1 MISLEYAKGFIRTF
15 GYLSGPGTDTTF
27 DFDIMEIDKNSDV
40 GRAIASQFGTD
51 ENCIAYINEINEG
64 SLFTDVRQW
73 LLGGELINRNLS
85 DYRLNSES
93 QSISG
98 VLLNMSIKRNSLKL
112 IIFNDEAY
120 EKIGSRFEFFII
132 EGSDKDYIVYFIRK

>member
-15 GYLSGPGTDTTF
+15 GYLNGPGADTTF

-40 GRAIASQFGTD
+40 GSAIASKFGTD
-51 ENCIAYINEINEG
+51 ENNIAYINEIDERT
-64 SLFTDVRQW
+64 LFIDVRQW
-73 LLGGELINRNLS
+73 LLSGELINRKLS
-85 DYRLNSES
+85 DYRLDSEAHN
-93 QSISG
+93 ISG
-98 VLLNMSIKRNSLKL
+98 VLSEMSIKKNSLKV

-120 EKIGSRFEFFII
+120 KKIGSRLDFFII

>member
-15 GYLSGPGTDTTF
+15 GYLSGPGTDITF

-40 GRAIASQFGTD
+40 GRAIASKFGTD

-73 LLGGELINRNLS
+73 LLDGELINRKLS
-85 DYRLNSES
+85 DYRLDSEA
-93 QSISG
+93 QGISG
-98 VLLNMSIKRNSLKL
+98 VLLQMSRKKNSLKV

-120 EKIGSRFEFFII
+120 EKIGRRFDFFII
-132 EGSDKDYIVYFIRK
+132 EGSDKDYIAHFIRK